1 MLKVVDGVPI
11 KLAVLS
17 LMLLERYWSSIHLG
31 KWREFHHTPDLCL
44 VDGGQALGVWSP
56 LTKVKL
62 INELNAREAEL
73 GVQDKVS
80 WHSEYKDSA
89 WIFLGGLPYEL
100 TEGDIICVF
109 SQYGEIVNINL
120 VRDKKT
126 GKSKGF
132 CFICYEDQ
140 RSTILAVDNFNGIKI
155 KGRTIRVD
163 HVSNY
168 RPPKDGDDIDVVT
181 KRLREEGC
189 APRASP
195 SAPISSESSDEDISE
210 VPAKK
215 RKKEKKKKKK
225 KEKKEKKVK
234 LEKEAEE
241 RATKQLAKNSGRN
254 QSLPPL
260 VRVKS
265 EREDAEYEKY
275 ASTNQDTHQDC
286 SVDRRNEERG
296 RGDGRK
302 HMDGADEMRTREKH
316 NERSRSR
323 NSEREERRRDD
334 QNGRGSCNERSERDT
349 RPTHSDGREVRYD
362 EERQR
367 EQEKMRKDDRFDSK
381 YDAREKY
388 RKYDRNKREER
399 DSHCDSIKHKERKND
414 HDKVSH
420 NKGRDNHRDSGHR
433 RN

>member
-1 MLKVVDGVPI
+1 MN
-11 KLAVLS
+11 
-17 LMLLERYWSSIHLG
+17 
-31 KWREFHHTPDLCL
+31 
-44 VDGGQALGVWSP
+44 P

-163 HVSNY
+163 HVANY
-168 RPPKDGDDIDVVT
+168 RPPKDSDDIDDVT

-189 APRASP
+189 APRAPP
-195 SAPISSESSDEDISE
+195 SAPVSSESSEEDVSE
-210 VPAKK
+210 MTAKK

-225 KEKKEKKVK
+225 KEKKEKKFK
-234 LEKEAEE
+234 LAKKESEE
-241 RATKQLAKNSGRN
+241 RATKQLAKSSGRN
-254 QSLPPL
+254 LSPPPL

-265 EREDAEYEKY
+265 EREDAGYEKY
-275 ASTNQDTHQDC
+275 TSTKLDTTQDC
-286 SVDRRNEERG
+286 SGDRRNDERG
-296 RGDGRK
+296 RGDARK
-302 HMDGADEMRTREKH
+302 QTDGVDEMRTREKH
-316 NERSRSR
+316 NERSRPR

-334 QNGRGSCNERSERDT
+334 QNGRGACNERSERET
-349 RPTHSDGREVRYD
+349 RFTHGDGRELRND

-367 EQEKMRKDDRFDSK
+367 DQEKMRKEDRFDRK
-381 YDAREKY
+381 YDDREKY

-399 DSHCDSIKHKERKND
+399 DSNCDSIKHKERRND
-414 HDKVSH
+414 PDNVSH
-420 NKGRDNHRDSGHR
+420 YKGRDNHRDSGHR